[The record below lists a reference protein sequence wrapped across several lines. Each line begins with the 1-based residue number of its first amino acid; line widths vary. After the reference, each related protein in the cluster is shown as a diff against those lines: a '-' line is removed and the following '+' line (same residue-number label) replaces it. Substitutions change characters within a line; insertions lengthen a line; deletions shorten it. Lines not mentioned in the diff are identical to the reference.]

1 MSRMLRTLLYSAVMF
16 GLFGCALPSQ
26 AQQLDCMFTYTS
38 APADPSMTFCVSPN
52 GNLTQ
57 LQIPVGPLDMVSED
71 YIGSTGLRE
80 GAEGYGVCQES
91 PVASYFDYLNNWGE
105 DTTTWEAATVVSQTA
120 TSIKIERTTA
130 DGNWTLTQTFTA
142 EVKTPAVQVAMALH
156 NNTKVAHVAY
166 LVRVVETNYYY
177 NYYSTSTQS
186 NAFSWVP
193 SSPVDNFGY
202 GFLMSNVGTPQ
213 FGFMNSYVWAAE
225 FLSNPCNFA
234 GNAASTVV
242 TQGSGIMSIAYVD
255 TIGPKNTKSV
265 TIRYS
270 RLN

>member
-1 MSRMLRTLLYSAVMF
+1 MSRILRIVLLVMV
-16 GLFGCALPSQ
+16 GLFACALPSQ
-26 AQQLDCMFTYTS
+26 AQQLDCIFTYTS
-38 APADPSMTFCVSPN
+38 APAAPSMTFCVSPN

-57 LQIPVGPLDMVSED
+57 LQIPIGPQNMVNED

-80 GAEGYGVCQES
+80 GFEGYGVCQES

-105 DTTTWEAATVVSQTA
+105 DTTSWGPATVASQTA
-120 TSIKIERTTA
+120 TSVKIERTTA

-142 EVKTPAVQVAMALH
+142 EVQTPAVQVTMALH
-156 NNTKVAHVAY
+156 NNTKVALVVY
-166 LVRVVETNYYY
+166 LVRAVETNYYY
-177 NYYSTSTQS
+177 SYYSSSTQS
-186 NAFSWVP
+186 NAFSWGP

-202 GFLMSNVGTPQ
+202 GFQMSNFGPPH

-225 FLSNPCNFA
+225 WLGNPCNFA
-234 GNAASTVV
+234 GNAAYTVV

-255 TIGPKNTKSV
+255 TIGAKGTKTA